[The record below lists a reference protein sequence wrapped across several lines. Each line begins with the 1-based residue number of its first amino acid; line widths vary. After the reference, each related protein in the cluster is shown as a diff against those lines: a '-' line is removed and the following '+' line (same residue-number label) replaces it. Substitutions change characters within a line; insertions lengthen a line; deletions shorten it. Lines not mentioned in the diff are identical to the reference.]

1 MEISPRFDT
10 MLVICTRRI
19 GDVLLA
25 TSAVRALKLAHPQAA
40 IDMLVFDGTQGVIS
54 ANQDLR
60 SVLVIAE
67 RPTLGQHL
75 RLLRRIWRRYDLAV
89 SLLSGDRPTLYA
101 WAAGRTR
108 AGTLAADDKNRWK
121 RTLLNRWVAFD
132 NLSTHTVAMNLRV
145 VEQIGVVQHAA
156 PVVSWSAED
165 ENVAANMLASLN
177 SDKTFAVL
185 HMSPKY
191 AYKTWTASGWRQLAH
206 WLHERGLVVL
216 VAGGGSSE
224 ELRFIN
230 SLLVGFPE
238 NTVNLAGKL
247 GLGALAYLLSRA
259 ALYAGTDTAVTHMAA
274 ALGVPTVALFGPS
287 NPVKWGPWPR
297 AFAGESSPWKMR
309 GSGRVDNVW
318 LVQGQTHCVPCLL
331 EGCDR
336 HIGSLSDCLQQLPA
350 SRVIAAAESLLEAP
364 FNRAG
369 EARAS

>member
-1 MEISPRFDT
+1 MSTRFDT

-25 TSAVRALKLAHPQAA
+25 TAAVRALKLAHPQAA
-40 IDMLVFDGTQGVIS
+40 IDMLVFDGTQGVIT

-75 RLLRRIWRRYDLAV
+75 RLLRRIWRSYDVAV

-108 AGTLAADDKNRWK
+108 VGTLAADDKSRWK
-121 RTLLNRWVAFD
+121 RSLLNRWIEFD

-145 VEQIGVVQHAA
+145 VALLGVVQRAA

-165 ENVAANMLASLN
+165 EKEAKSVFALLN
-177 SDKTFAVL
+177 SGAATFAVL

-191 AYKTWTASGWRQLAH
+191 AYKTWSAAGWQDLAH
-206 WLHERGLVVL
+206 WLHERGIVVL
-216 VAGGGSSE
+216 IAGGGSSE
-224 ELRFIN
+224 ELRFID

-238 NTVNLAGKL
+238 NTVNLAGRM
-247 GLGALAYLLSRA
+247 GLGALAFVLSRA
-259 ALYAGTDTAVTHMAA
+259 VLYVGTDTAVTHMAA
-274 ALGVPTVALFGPS
+274 SLGAPTVALFGPS

-297 AFAGESSPWKMR
+297 AFEGKSSPWEMR
-309 GSGRVDNVW
+309 GSAQVGNVF
-318 LVQGQTHCVPCLL
+318 LVQGQKHCVPCLL

-364 FNRAG
+364 VIPEG
-369 EARAS
+369 EVGTR

>member
-1 MEISPRFDT
+1 MSPRIDT

-25 TSAVRALKLAHPQAA
+25 TAAVRALKLAHPQAA
-40 IDMLVFDGTQGVIS
+40 IDMLVFDGTQGAIT

-60 SVLVIAE
+60 TVLVVAE

-75 RLLRRIWRRYDLAV
+75 RLLRRIWRRYDVAV
-89 SLLSGDRPTLYA
+89 SLLTGDRPTLYA

-108 AGTLAADDKNRWK
+108 VGTLAADDKSRWK
-121 RTLLNRWVAFD
+121 RMLLNRWIEFD

-145 VEQIGVVQHAA
+145 VALLGVVARAA

-165 ENVAANMLASLN
+165 EKEAMSVFAALN
-177 SDKTFAVL
+177 SGASFAVL

-191 AYKTWTASGWRQLAH
+191 AYKTWSAVGWKDVARSLQ
-206 WLHERGLVVL
+206 ERGIVVL

-224 ELRFIN
+224 ELRFID

-238 NTVNLAGKL
+238 NTVNLAGRM
-247 GLGALAYLLSRA
+247 GLGALAFLLSRA
-259 ALYAGTDTAVTHMAA
+259 VLYVGTDTAVTHMAA

-297 AFAGESSPWKMR
+297 TFEGKSSPWEMR
-309 GSGRVDNVW
+309 GSARVGNVF
-318 LVQGQTHCVPCLL
+318 LVQGQKHCVPCLL

-336 HIGSLSDCLQQLPA
+336 HVGSLSDCLQQLPA
-350 SRVIAAAESLLEAP
+350 SRVIAASESLFDAHVIRE
-364 FNRAG
+364 G
-369 EARAS
+369 EAGAR

>member
-1 MEISPRFDT
+1 MSARFDT
-10 MLVICTRRI
+10 VLVICTRRI

-25 TSAVRALKLAHPQAA
+25 TAAVRALKLAHPQAA
-40 IDMLVFDGTQGVIS
+40 IDMLVFDGTQGVIT

-75 RLLRRIWRRYDLAV
+75 RLLRRIWRSYDVAV

-108 AGTLAADDKNRWK
+108 AGTLAADDKSRWK
-121 RTLLNRWVAFD
+121 RALLNRWVTFD

-145 VEQIGVVQHAA
+145 VDQLGVVQRAA
-156 PVVSWSAED
+156 PVVSWSAGD
-165 ENVAANMLASLN
+165 EKDAMSVFAPLKSGDM
-177 SDKTFAVL
+177 FAVL

-191 AYKTWTASGWRQLAH
+191 AYKTWSAAGWQDLAH
-206 WLHERGLVVL
+206 WLHERGIVVL
-216 VAGGGSSE
+216 IAGGGSSE
-224 ELRFIN
+224 ELRFID

-238 NTVNLAGKL
+238 NTVNLAGRM
-247 GLGALAYLLSRA
+247 GLGALAFLLSRA
-259 ALYAGTDTAVTHMAA
+259 VLCVGTDTAVTHMAA

-297 AFAGESSPWKMR
+297 AFEGKSSPWEMR
-309 GSGRVDNVW
+309 GSARVANVF
-318 LVQGQTHCVPCLL
+318 LVQGQKHCVPCLL

-350 SRVIAAAESLLEAP
+350 SRVIAAAESLLDAP
-364 FNRAG
+364 VIREG
-369 EARAS
+369 EAGAR

>member
-1 MEISPRFDT
+1 MSPRLDT

-40 IDMLVFDGTQGVIS
+40 IDMLVFDGTQGVIT

-60 SVLVIAE
+60 SVLVVAE

-75 RLLRRIWRRYDLAV
+75 RLIRRIWRRYDLAV
-89 SLLSGDRPTLYA
+89 SLLPGDRPTLYA

-108 AGTLAADDKNRWK
+108 VGTLAVDDKSRWK
-121 RTLLNRWVAFD
+121 RTLLNEWVGFD

-145 VEQIGVVQHAA
+145 VEQIGVAQRAA

-165 ENVAANMLASLN
+165 EKEVGTVFASLK
-177 SDKTFAVL
+177 SGETFAVL

-191 AYKTWTASGWRQLAH
+191 AYKTWSAAGWRDLAH
-206 WLHERGLVVL
+206 WLQERGIVVL
-216 VAGGGSSE
+216 VAGGGASE
-224 ELRFIN
+224 ELRYID

-238 NTVNLAGKL
+238 NTINLAGKM
-247 GLGALAYLLSRA
+247 GLGALAFLLSRA
-259 ALYAGTDTAVTHMAA
+259 VLYVGTDTAVTHMAA

-297 AFAGESSPWKMR
+297 VFDSGPSPWEMH
-309 GSGRVDNVW
+309 GSARVANVY
-318 LVQGQTHCVPCLL
+318 LVQGQKHCVPCLL

-336 HIGSLSDCLQQLPA
+336 HIGSLSECLQQLPA
-350 SRVIAAAESLLEAP
+350 SRVISAAELLLDA
-364 FNRAG
+364 AVSHDG
-369 EARAS
+369 EACAS

>member
-1 MEISPRFDT
+1 MSSNFDSI
-10 MLVICTRRI
+10 LVICTRRI

-25 TSAVRALKLAHPQAA
+25 TSAVRALKLAHPKAA
-40 IDMLVFDGTQGVIS
+40 IDMLVFDGTQGVIR
-54 ANQDLR
+54 ANPDLR
-60 SVLVIAE
+60 SVLTVAE

-89 SLLSGDRPTLYA
+89 SLLSGDRPVLYA
-101 WAAGRTR
+101 WVAGRIR
-108 AGTLAADDKNRWK
+108 VGTLSVDDKSRWK
-121 RTLLNRWVAFD
+121 RLLLTRWVAFD

-145 VEQIGVVQHAA
+145 IEQLGVSQRAA

-165 ENVAANMLASLN
+165 EKNAASVFASLD
-177 SDKTFAVL
+177 SGEPFAVL

-191 AYKTWTASGWRQLAH
+191 AYKTWTARGWSELAQ

-216 VAGGGSSE
+216 IAGGGSSE
-224 ELRFIN
+224 ELRFVD

-259 ALYAGTDTAVTHMAA
+259 ALYVGTDTAVTHMAA
-274 ALGVPTVALFGPS
+274 ALGIPTVALFGPS
-287 NPVKWGPWPR
+287 NPVKWGPWPH
-297 AFAGESSPWKMR
+297 AFEGKSSPWEMR
-309 GSGRVDNVW
+309 GSARVGNVC

-336 HIGSLSDCLQQLPA
+336 HVGSLSDCLQQLPA
-350 SRVIAAAESLLEAP
+350 NRVIAAAESLLEAP
-364 FNRAG
+364 VTRGG

>member
-1 MEISPRFDT
+1 MSPRSDT

-25 TSAVRALKLAHPQAA
+25 TAAVRALKLAHPQAA
-40 IDMLVFDGTQGVIS
+40 IDMLVFDGTQGVIT

-60 SVLVIAE
+60 TVLVVAE

-75 RLLRRIWRRYDLAV
+75 RLLRRIWRGYDVAV
-89 SLLSGDRPTLYA
+89 SLLTGDRPTLYA

-108 AGTLAADDKNRWK
+108 VGTLDVDDKSRWK
-121 RTLLNRWVAFD
+121 RSVLDRWVAFD

-145 VEQIGVVQHAA
+145 VEQLGVSQRAA
-156 PVVSWSAED
+156 PVVSWSPED
-165 ENVAANMLASLN
+165 EKKAASAYALLDSGAP
-177 SDKTFAVL
+177 FAVL

-191 AYKTWTASGWRQLAH
+191 AYKTWAAGGWSELAQ
-206 WLHERGLVVL
+206 WLHERGLVVV

-224 ELRFIN
+224 ELRFID

-238 NTVNLAGKL
+238 NTVNLAGEL
-247 GLGALAYLLSRA
+247 GLGALGYLLSRA
-259 ALYAGTDTAVTHMAA
+259 TLYVGTDTAVTHMAA

-297 AFAGESSPWKMR
+297 TFEGKSSPWEMR
-309 GSGRVDNVW
+309 GSARVGNVF

-336 HIGSLSDCLQQLPA
+336 HVGSLSDCLQQLPA
-350 SRVIAAAESLLEAP
+350 SRVIAASESLLDAP
-364 FNRAG
+364 VIREG
-369 EARAS
+369 EAGAR